1 MEGGERMQKADEM
14 RVKLISDFTENYMG
28 KLFYFCLKKTSNHV
42 EAEDLTQDIALQIFS
57 ALTKGTIPINFSAWV
72 WQIARNRYSVWAKQ
86 KQFLHFPSSV

>member
-28 KLFYFCLKKTSNHV
+28 KLFNFCLKKTSNHV

-57 ALTKGTIPINFSAWV
+57 ALTKGTIPINFSA
-72 WQIARNRYSVWAKQ
+72 
-86 KQFLHFPSSV
+86 